1 MFFARRKTVA
11 LRLAI
16 ASLAAMG
23 IAAVIIISPKP
34 ARSIDVSAASAH
46 GDVFSQKIV
55 PFVAKYCGDC
65 HSGPKPERD
74 LDLVKF
80 KDAAE
85 VAANRKVWRKVLGK
99 LSAHEMPPADQDQ
112 PPATEIEMVARW
124 IDAELARP
132 VPFDDQEPGRVTIRR
147 LNRAEYNNTIR
158 DLVGVDFHPADD
170 FPADDVGYG
179 FDNIGDV
186 LSLSPLLF
194 EKYVAAAERIMN
206 QAIVVPRKDAPPPTK
221 AFDVAKLDATAKAEL
236 TFRGA
241 RRMTKNGELRQE
253 WKVTYDGDYR
263 IRVRARG
270 SKSGDDLP
278 HMIVKVDGKETKAFD
293 VKIERMPPTN
303 YECTTHLAAGV
314 HRLAIAFTNEFRDPK
329 ASDSVRR
336 DRALDVS
343 KLEVDGPLGP
353 LPFEAMPES
362 HRKLLIAPLKAGAS
376 SEERAEMARQII
388 RRFADRA
395 FRRPA
400 KDEEIDRLMKLW
412 SMSDN
417 DDEPFDRSI
426 QLALEA
432 VLVSP
437 HFLFRVEADPA
448 DGKSKRALDD
458 YELATR
464 LSYFLWSSMPDDEL
478 LALCSKGSLRK
489 NGNLEAQVRRMLK
502 DQKAQALF
510 DNFAGQWLQTR
521 RIAAIAPDKSVYP
534 DFDESLRAAM
544 EKETELFFLHV
555 MNEDRSVLEF
565 LDADYT
571 WANERLAKFY
581 GINGVSGDEFRKV
594 PLTGTH
600 RGGLLTEASILLIT
614 SNPGR
619 TSPVKRGKWVLET
632 LLGAPPPTPPP
643 NVPALPDDKKA
654 PLTGTL
660 RQRME
665 QHRAD
670 PICASCHKTM
680 DPLGFGLEN
689 FDAVGR
695 WRTQDGGQPIDASG
709 LLPGGRKF
717 DGVEGLRAILKARKD
732 EFARCLAEKML
743 TYALGRGLEDFDD
756 AAVDQ
761 IAHAAAKN
769 DYRFSAFAIEIARS
783 APFQLRRGA
792 GK

>member
-1 MFFARRKTVA
+1 
-11 LRLAI
+11 
-16 ASLAAMG
+16 
-23 IAAVIIISPKP
+23 
-34 ARSIDVSAASAH
+34 
-46 GDVFSQKIV
+46 
-55 PFVAKYCGDC
+55 
-65 HSGPKPERD
+65 
-74 LDLVKF
+74 
-80 KDAAE
+80 
-85 VAANRKVWRKVLGK
+85 
-99 LSAHEMPPADQDQ
+99 
-112 PPATEIEMVARW
+112 
-124 IDAELARP
+124 
-132 VPFDDQEPGRVTIRR
+132 
-147 LNRAEYNNTIR
+147 
-158 DLVGVDFHPADD
+158 
-170 FPADDVGYG
+170 
-179 FDNIGDV
+179 
-186 LSLSPLLF
+186 
-194 EKYVAAAERIMN
+194 
-206 QAIVVPRKDAPPPTK
+206 
-221 AFDVAKLDATAKAEL
+221 
-236 TFRGA
+236 
-241 RRMTKNGELRQE
+241 GE
-253 WKVTYDGDYR
+253 
-263 IRVRARG
+263 
-270 SKSGDDLP
+270 KSGDDLP
-278 HMIVKVDGKETKAFD
+278 RMVVRMDDKEVKAFD

-303 YECTTHLAAGV
+303 YECTTHVAAGE
-314 HRLAIAFTNEFRDPK
+314 HRLAIAFTNEYRDPNAK
-329 ASDSVRR
+329 DDIRR
-336 DRALDVS
+336 DRALTVS

-362 HRKLLIAPLKAGAS
+362 HRKLLLAPLKAGAS
-376 SEERAEMARQII
+376 SEERTEAARKII

-400 KDEEIDRLMKLW
+400 KEGEIDRLMKLW

-417 DDEPFDRSI
+417 DGESFERSI

-432 VLVSP
+432 ALVSP

-478 LALCSKGSLRK
+478 FALCKKGTLRK
-489 NGNLEAQVRRMLK
+489 DGNLEAQVRRMLK
-502 DQKAQALF
+502 DPKSQALV

-521 RIAAIAPDKSVYP
+521 RIAAIAPDKTVFP
-534 DFDESLRAAM
+534 DFDESLRADM
-544 EKETELFFLHV
+544 QKETELFFLHV
-555 MNEDRSVLEF
+555 MNENRSVLEF

-581 GINGVSGDEFRKV
+581 GISGISGDEFRKV
-594 PLTGTH
+594 PLAGTH

-632 LLGAPPPTPPP
+632 LLGAPPPNPPP

-695 WRTQDGGQPIDASG
+695 WRTKDGSEPIDASG

-717 DGVEGLRAILKARKD
+717 DGVEGLRGILKARKD